1 MDFSVE
7 TAGPLGR
14 KLRIRVAAEEVQGQ
28 VEKRLRKLC
37 KRVRLDGF
45 RPGKAPLHIV
55 EQRFGGKVFSE
66 VASDLMQSN
75 TTEVLQKELLK
86 PAGYPRF
93 EEVRAEPGRDLEF
106 TASIEVYPEF
116 EAAPMDN
123 AVIEKPLAE
132 VTAADVD
139 NMVERVRKNRAGW
152 QLVSRPARAGDRLTL
167 DFGPADK
174 GAGEGGMEG
183 ADSGAAARQ
192 GAGEGAGE
200 GGGESVGE
208 GAGKSAG
215 DAARQGAPSDRPD
228 EVTVELGAPGV
239 PDAFTEQLAGACAGE
254 TRRVPLPTG
263 DGSAAEREVAVR
275 AVEEPVMPA
284 LDEAFFRACG
294 VESGSLEGLRAM
306 LREGMENELRA
317 RVAQLLKQR
326 VMAALLE
333 HNEFEVPAV
342 MVEHEIGTMRAEAV
356 SRLRM
361 KEEDAARLPEDL
373 FRDEALRRV
382 RLGLLLHRYAEQ
394 HGIRADRAS
403 FEARLDELAASYEDP
418 ESVKNHYRGNER
430 MRRAVEALAVE
441 DQVVARVL
449 ETAQVSEKT
458 CSFDEIVNP
467 GPEKTSHATQ

>member
-28 VEKRLRKLC
+28 VEKRLRQLC

-45 RPGKAPLHIV
+45 RPGKAPLRIV

-75 TTEVLQKELLK
+75 TTEVLEKELLK

-93 EEVRAEPGRDLEF
+93 EEVKAEPGRDLEF

-116 EAAPMDN
+116 EAAPMEN

-139 NMVERVRKNRAGW
+139 SMVELVRKNRADW
-152 QLVSRPARAGDRLTL
+152 QPVTRPARAGDRLTL

-174 GAGEGGMEG
+174 GTGEGGEG
-183 ADSGAAARQ
+183 ADG
-192 GAGEGAGE
+192 GAGE
-200 GGGESVGE
+200 GGDE
-208 GAGKSAG
+208 GVGKSAG
-215 DAARQGAPSDRPD
+215 DAAQQGAPPVRPD
-228 EVTVELGAPGV
+228 EVTVELGAPGT
-239 PDAFTEQLAGACAGE
+239 PAGFNEQLTGACAGE
-254 TRRVPLPTG
+254 RRRVPLPTG
-263 DGSAAEREVAVR
+263 DGDAAEREVAVR
-275 AVEEPVMPA
+275 AVEEPVVPA

-294 VESGSLEGLRAM
+294 VESGGLDGLRAM

-317 RVAQLLKQR
+317 RLARLLKQR

-333 HNEFEVPAV
+333 HNEFDVPAV
-342 MVEHEIGTMRAEAV
+342 MVENEIGTMRTEAV

-361 KEEDAARLPEDL
+361 KEEDAARLPAEL

>member
-116 EAAPMDN
+116 EAAPMEN

-139 NMVERVRKNRAGW
+139 HMVERVRKNRADW
-152 QLVSRPARAGDRLTL
+152 QPVSRPARAGDRLTL
-167 DFGPADK
+167 DFGQAGK
-174 GAGEGGMEG
+174 GA
-183 ADSGAAARQ
+183 D
-192 GAGEGAGE
+192 EGAGE
-200 GGGESVGE
+200 GGGSDIARQDGE
-208 GAGKSAG
+208 GAGKGAG
-215 DAARQGAPSDRPD
+215 DTARQDAPSDRPD

-239 PDAFTEQLAGACAGE
+239 PDTFNEQLAGACAGE
-254 TRRVPLPTG
+254 RRRVPLPTG
-263 DGSAAEREVAVR
+263 DGGAAEREVAVR
-275 AVEEPVMPA
+275 AVEEPVVPA

-294 VESGSLEGLRAM
+294 VESGGLEGLRAM
-306 LREGMENELRA
+306 LREGMESELRA

-361 KEEDAARLPEDL
+361 KEEDAARLPADL

>member
-14 KLRIRVAAEEVQGQ
+14 KLRIRVAAEEVQRQ
-28 VEKRLRKLC
+28 VEKRLRQLC

-45 RPGKAPLHIV
+45 RPGKAPLRIV

-75 TTEVLQKELLK
+75 TTEVLEKELLK

-116 EAAPMDN
+116 EAAPMEN

-139 NMVERVRKNRAGW
+139 NMVELVRKNRADW
-152 QLVSRPARAGDRLTL
+152 QPVTRPARAGDRLTL
-167 DFGPADK
+167 DFGHADK
-174 GAGEGGMEG
+174 GADSSDAARQGADGGAGEGGDEG
-183 ADSGAAARQ
+183 I
-192 GAGEGAGE
+192 
-200 GGGESVGE
+200 
-208 GAGKSAG
+208 GKSAG
-215 DAARQGAPSDRPD
+215 DAAQQGAPSGRPD
-228 EVTVELGAPGV
+228 EVTVELGAPGT
-239 PDAFTEQLAGACAGE
+239 PAGFNEQLTGACAGE
-254 TRRVPLPTG
+254 RRRVPLPTG
-263 DGSAAEREVAVR
+263 DGDAAEREVAVR
-275 AVEEPVMPA
+275 VVEEPVVPA

-294 VESGSLEGLRAM
+294 VESGGLDGLRAM

-317 RVAQLLKQR
+317 RLARLLKQR

-333 HNEFEVPAV
+333 HNEFDVPAV
-342 MVEHEIGTMRAEAV
+342 MVEQEIGTMRTEAV

-361 KEEDAARLPEDL
+361 KEEDAARLPAEL

>member
-14 KLRIRVAAEEVQGQ
+14 KLRIRVAAEEVRGQ

-37 KRVRLDGF
+37 KSVRLDGF
-45 RPGKAPLHIV
+45 RPGKAPLRIV
-55 EQRFGGKVFSE
+55 EQRFGGRVFSE

-75 TTEVLQKELLK
+75 YTEVLQKELLK

-116 EAAPMDN
+116 EAAPMES
-123 AVIEKPLAE
+123 AVIEKPVAG
-132 VTAADVD
+132 VTAADVEQ
-139 NMVERVRKNRAGW
+139 MVERVRKNRADW
-152 QLVSRPARAGDRLTL
+152 KTVSRPARAGDRLTL
-167 DFGPADK
+167 NFG
-174 GAGEGGMEG
+174 
-183 ADSGAAARQ
+183 R
-192 GAGEGAGE
+192 AGE
-200 GGGESVGE
+200 GGGDDSAGGGEDAGGGGE
-208 GAGKSAG
+208 GVGGAGENAAAG
-215 DAARQGAPSDRPD
+215 ADAAGQGAPSDRPE
-228 EVTVELGAPGV
+228 EVTVELGASGV
-239 PDAFTEQLAGACAGE
+239 PSAFNEDLAGVCAGDR
-254 TRRVPLPTG
+254 RRVRVPTG
-263 DGSAAEREVAVR
+263 DGGEAEREVAVH
-275 AVEEPVMPA
+275 AVEEPVLPA
-284 LDEAFFRACG
+284 LDEAFFSACG
-294 VESGSLEGLRAM
+294 VQSGGLDGLRAM

-317 RVAQLLKQR
+317 RLAQLLKQR

-333 HNEFEVPAV
+333 HNEFDVPAV
-342 MVEHEIGTMRAEAV
+342 MVEQEIATMRKEAA
-356 SRLRM
+356 SRFRM
-361 KEEDAARLPEDL
+361 KEEDGARLPAEL

-394 HGIRADRAS
+394 HDIRADRAS

-449 ETAQVSEKT
+449 EAAQVSEKT
-458 CSFDEIVNP
+458 CSFDEIVHS

>member
-28 VEKRLRKLC
+28 VEKRLRQLC

-75 TTEVLQKELLK
+75 TTEVLEKELLK

-116 EAAPMDN
+116 EAAAMDN

-139 NMVERVRKNRAGW
+139 NMVERVRKNRADW
-152 QLVSRPARAGDRLTL
+152 QPVSRPARAGDRLTL
-167 DFGPADK
+167 DFGHADK
-174 GAGEGGMEG
+174 GADKDGGE
-183 ADSGAAARQ
+183 DAASSDIAQQ
-192 GAGEGAGE
+192 GA
-200 GGGESVGE
+200 S
-208 GAGKSAG
+208 SG
-215 DAARQGAPSDRPD
+215 DPH
-228 EVTVELGAPGV
+228 EVTVELGAPGA
-239 PDAFTEQLAGACAGE
+239 PDGFNEQLTGACAGE
-254 TRRVPLPTG
+254 RRRVPLPTG
-263 DGSAAEREVAVR
+263 DGGAAEREVVVR
-275 AVEEPVMPA
+275 AVEEPVVPA

-294 VESGSLEGLRAM
+294 VESGGLDGLRAM

-317 RVAQLLKQR
+317 RLARLLKQR

-333 HNEFEVPAV
+333 HNEFDVPAV
-342 MVEHEIGTMRAEAV
+342 MVEQEIGTMRTEAV

-361 KEEDAARLPEDL
+361 KEEDAARLPAEL

-430 MRRAVEALAVE
+430 MRRAVEALAIE

>member
-28 VEKRLRKLC
+28 VEKRLHKLC
-37 KRVRLDGF
+37 KSVRLDGF

-66 VASDLMQSN
+66 VASDLMKSN

-116 EAAPMDN
+116 EAAPMEN

-132 VTAADVD
+132 VTVADVD
-139 NMVERVRKNRAGW
+139 NMVERVRKNRADW
-152 QLVSRPARAGDRLTL
+152 QPVSRPARAGDRLTL
-167 DFGPADK
+167 DFGHADK
-174 GAGEGGMEG
+174 GAGEGGEG
-183 ADSGAAARQ
+183 AGSGDAARQDIGDTARQ
-192 GAGEGAGE
+192 GAGEGVD
-200 GGGESVGE
+200 ESGGE
-208 GAGKSAG
+208 GAGK
-215 DAARQGAPSDRPD
+215 GASSGHPH
-228 EVTVELGAPGV
+228 EVTVELGAPGA
-239 PDAFTEQLAGACAGE
+239 PAGFNEQLTGACAGDS
-254 TRRVPLPTG
+254 RRVPLPTG
-263 DGSAAEREVAVR
+263 DGGAAEREVAVC
-275 AVEEPVMPA
+275 AVEEPVVPA

-294 VESGSLEGLRAM
+294 VESGDLEGLRAM

-317 RVAQLLKQR
+317 RLAQLLKQR

-333 HNEFEVPAV
+333 HNEFDVPAV
-342 MVEHEIGTMRAEAV
+342 MVEQEIGTMRAEAV

-361 KEEDAARLPEDL
+361 KEEDAARLPADL

-403 FEARLDELAASYEDP
+403 FEARLDQLAASYEDP

-430 MRRAVEALAVE
+430 MRRAVEALAIE

-467 GPEKTSHATQ
+467 APEKTSHATQ

>member
-28 VEKRLRKLC
+28 FEKRLRQLC

-75 TTEVLQKELLK
+75 TTEVLEKELLK

-139 NMVERVRKNRAGW
+139 NMVERVRKNRADW
-152 QLVSRPARAGDRLTL
+152 QPVSRPARAGDRLTL
-167 DFGPADK
+167 DFGHADR
-174 GAGEGGMEG
+174 GADEGGEG
-183 ADSGAAARQ
+183 ADSGDTARQ
-192 GAGEGAGE
+192 GTDGGAGEG
-200 GGGESVGE
+200 V
-208 GAGKSAG
+208 GKSAG
-215 DAARQGAPSDRPD
+215 DAAQQGASSGHPH
-228 EVTVELGAPGV
+228 EVTVELGAPGA
-239 PDAFTEQLAGACAGE
+239 PDGFNEQLTGACAGE
-254 TRRVPLPTG
+254 RRRVPLPTG
-263 DGSAAEREVAVR
+263 DGGAAEREVAVR
-275 AVEEPVMPA
+275 AVEEPVVPA

-294 VESGSLEGLRAM
+294 VKSGGLDGLRAM

-317 RVAQLLKQR
+317 RLARLLKQR

-333 HNEFEVPAV
+333 HNEFDVPAV
-342 MVEHEIGTMRAEAV
+342 MVEQEIGTMRTEAV

-361 KEEDAARLPEDL
+361 KEEDAARLPAEL

-403 FEARLDELAASYEDP
+403 FEARLDQLAASYEDP